1 MKPRCLFAC
10 CTIVL
15 LTACD
20 DGRSPVAPNSDGRII
35 ETFNVTTA
43 TLRSDGVVMYGE
55 TPFITV
61 KTAGPLDAKVS
72 FGVVPGCEFVFSL
85 RIPIL
90 LTGGNLVFDT
100 RGMGPELSL
109 HGDVTAA
116 SYFLAMRTNT
126 TSPCSLPAQGM
137 PFPHTIV
144 VTHP

>member
-1 MKPRCLFAC
+1 MKRCYLLV

-15 LTACD
+15 LTACG
-20 DGRSPVAPNSDGRII
+20 DGSSPVTPSSDGGIT

-43 TLRSDGVVMYGE
+43 TLRSDGSVLYG
-55 TPFITV
+55 TAPFISV
-61 KTAGPLDAKVS
+61 NTAGTLDAKAS

-90 LTGGNLVFDT
+90 LVSGNLVFDS
-100 RGMGPELSL
+100 RGTGPELSL
-109 HGDVTAA
+109 HGDVTAGP
-116 SYFLAMRTNT
+116 YFFNMRTNA
-126 TSPCSLPAQGM
+126 TSSCALPPQGM